1 VAVRAQTTYIQQ
13 LRPLLGTQLEQ
24 LPAVPPSSHT
34 HESRVAA
41 FLAAAASAAVDTDDE
56 AGAVTPDGSGG
67 GGGGG
72 ASSSDDAQRALREM
86 QLFDRWLPVAA
97 RAVDL
102 SVVSNALDDDV
113 SLSYGHLGELEAV
126 VKQRQAQQLSQ
137 LSLHTREISWRALL
151 PALTRLVQRG
161 GGGGSGGSGGE
172 AEFLTLYRLLY
183 SLACANGRRGVTITR
198 NAVAAVAPPPT
209 AAAAAAAAAAARGPT
224 TSELAQGN
232 GGVGG
237 EGAKAAEAVAEQ
249 RPARRLTAAERHAA
263 EYAAAT
269 AAAASKQD
277 T

>member
-1 VAVRAQTTYIQQ
+1 MAVRAQTTYIQQ

>member
-1 VAVRAQTTYIQQ
+1 MAVRAQTTYIQQ

-24 LPAVPPSSHT
+24 LPAEPPSSHT

-97 RAVDL
+97 RAADL
-102 SVVSNALDDDV
+102 SVVSNAEDDA
-113 SLSYGHLGELEAV
+113 SLSYGHLGELETV

-183 SLACANGRRGVTITR
+183 SLTCANGQRGVTITR
-198 NAVAAVAPPPT
+198 NAVS
-209 AAAAAAAAAAARGPT
+209 AAAAAAAPTAAARGPT
-224 TSELAQGN
+224 TSELAQGLAGD

-237 EGAKAAEAVAEQ
+237 EGAKAAAAVAEQ

-269 AAAASKQD
+269 AAAASEQH

>member
-1 VAVRAQTTYIQQ
+1 VRAQTTYIQQ

-151 PALTRLVQRG
+151 PALTRRVQRG

-209 AAAAAAAAAAARGPT
+209 AAAAAAARGPT

>member
-1 VAVRAQTTYIQQ
+1 MAVRAQTTYIQQ

-56 AGAVTPDGSGG
+56 AGAVTPDGSGGG

-209 AAAAAAAAAAARGPT
+209 AAAAAAAAARGPT